1 MKKIFFVF
9 CFCVSVFNALSFAQT
24 KNNENSLSVL
34 VQTYVDLNS
43 KLKQVKQDS
52 AIEATASKE
61 IIEEISREKNIILN
75 KIPHIIVEQKIDED
89 AVDEFLKA
97 QESLESL
104 QKQYENNRNQ
114 NFAFIDTTLDLTRL
128 DMVKVF
134 YSALFRLEKLFLNVS
149 SSNEMIA
156 LLDEAIEKLTQYGKL
171 NLDEKKSQ
179 IQNESEL
186 NKIAQKEATLE
197 NALTSYSEILRF
209 LRGNASL
216 FESNYLFSSLKLQ
229 VGIDEI
235 NKVVAIESLN
245 VGKIVISLLVIA
257 FFVSLRKF
265 SSHILYFFLIRLV
278 YRNKDTDYIKKM
290 FIEHIKKPVGWLLLT
305 YGLNVCVNIVYYP
318 APISLGIANL
328 FYIIYALFIV
338 WAVFVLLDSYGILF
352 VSKIAQKS
360 GKKEIVNVVVKI
372 LYFVVLTIAL
382 LFVLA
387 RLGFNISALI
397 TSLGIGGA
405 AMALAAKDIIAN
417 FFASVMLLF
426 DDSFNQGDWVEV
438 LGVEGT
444 IVETGLR
451 KTTIRTFDNSLVF
464 LQNSAIMSANIKNWS
479 KRKVGRHIK
488 MYLGVE
494 YNATP
499 QQLESCLKDLR
510 ECLETSPLVAHEG
523 DCALNACDITTK
535 YRQNLV
541 SMNDLEGYK
550 NACYVNLSDFADSS
564 INIEL
569 YFYTKAVTS
578 KDFRA
583 TKSALMLEFMKIIEK
598 NGLNFAFPSKS
609 VYIEKLPELKISGE
623 KEGNTQERSD

>member
-1 MKKIFFVF
+1 MKKLLLMF
-9 CFCVSVFNALSFAQT
+9 CLCVSVWGVLSFAQT
-24 KNNENSLSVL
+24 KSDENRLSVL
-34 VQTYVDLNS
+34 VQTYIGLNS
-43 KLKQVKQDS
+43 KLKQIKQDS
-52 AIEATASKE
+52 ALEEASLKE
-61 IIEEISREKNIILN
+61 VVADITREKNIILN
-75 KIPHIIVEQKIDED
+75 KIPNIIVEQKIDEN
-89 AVDEFLKA
+89 AVSEFLKV
-97 QESLESL
+97 QENLENL
-104 QKQYENNRNQ
+104 QKKYENNRKQ
-114 NFAFIDTTLDLTRL
+114 NFAYIEATLDLTRL
-128 DMVKVF
+128 NAAKDF
-134 YSALFRLEKLFLNVS
+134 YSALFRLEKLFKDVS
-149 SSNEMIA
+149 SSNEMMA
-156 LLDEAIEKLTQYGKL
+156 LLDDAIEKLAQHSKL
-171 NLDEKKSQ
+171 NLDERKAQ
-179 IQNESEL
+179 IKDEL
-186 NKIAQKEATLE
+186 ELSKIAQKEDILE
-197 NALTSYSEILRF
+197 NVLVSYGEILHF
-209 LRGNASL
+209 LRGNANL

-235 NKVVAIESLN
+235 NKVVEIESLN
-245 VGKIVISLLVIA
+245 VGKIVISLLVIV
-257 FFVSLRKF
+257 FFLSLRKF
-265 SSHILYFFLIRLV
+265 SSHILYFFFIKLV
-278 YRNKDTDYIKKM
+278 YRNKDADYIKKA
-290 FIEHIKKPVGWLLLT
+290 FIEHIKKPVGWILLA

-328 FYIIYALFIV
+328 FYIIYAIFIV
-338 WAVFVLLDSYGILF
+338 WAIFVLLDSYGIIF

-360 GKKEIVNVVVKI
+360 GKKEIVNVVIKI
-372 LYFVVLTIAL
+372 LYFVVFTIAL

-387 RLGFNISALI
+387 RLGFNISALV

-417 FFASVMLLF
+417 FFASIMLLF

-523 DCALNACDITTK
+523 DCALNSCDVTNK

-541 SMNDLEGYK
+541 SINDLEGYK
-550 NACYVNLSDFADSS
+550 NACYVNLSEFADSS

-569 YFYTKAVTS
+569 YFYTKAVTA
-578 KDFRA
+578 KDFRD
-583 TKSALMLEFMKIIEK
+583 TKSVLMLEFMKIIEK
-598 NGLNFAFPSKS
+598 NGLSFAFPSQS
-609 VYIEKLPELKISGE
+609 VYIENLPELKIGSRKRDRIVE
-623 KEGNTQERSD
+623 HQ

>member
-1 MKKIFFVF
+1 MKKLFLIL
-9 CFCVSVFNALSFAQT
+9 CLCVSVLGGLSFAQT
-24 KNNENSLSVL
+24 KSDESSLYVL
-34 VQTYVDLNS
+34 VQTYVGLNS
-43 KLKQVKQDS
+43 KLKQIKQDS
-52 AIEATASKE
+52 NLEEAILKDA
-61 IIEEISREKNIILN
+61 IEEITREKNIILN
-75 KIPHIIVEQKIDED
+75 KIPNIIVEQKIDED
-89 AVDEFLKA
+89 SVNEFLKA
-97 QESLESL
+97 QENLETL
-104 QKQYENNRNQ
+104 QAKYENNRKQ
-114 NFAFIDTTLDLTRL
+114 NFAYIDATLELTRL
-128 DMVKVF
+128 NIIRTF
-134 YSALFRLEKLFLNVS
+134 YSALLRLEKLFKDVS
-149 SSNEMIA
+149 SSNEMMV
-156 LLDEAIEKLTQYGKL
+156 LLNETIEKLVQYEAL
-171 NLDEKKSQ
+171 NLEERKAQIKDEV
-179 IQNESEL
+179 EL
-186 NKIAQKEATLE
+186 NKIAQKEAALE
-197 NALTSYSEILRF
+197 NILTSYGEILRF

-216 FESNYLFSSLKLQ
+216 FESNYLFSALKLQ

-235 NKVVAIESLN
+235 NKVVEIESLN
-245 VGKIVISLLVIA
+245 VGKIVISLLVIV
-257 FFVSLRKF
+257 FFASLRKF
-265 SSHILYFFLIRLV
+265 SSHILYFFLIKLV
-278 YRNKDTDYIKKM
+278 YRNKDAEYIKKM
-290 FIEHIKKPVGWLLLT
+290 FIEHIKKPVGWLLLA
-305 YGLNVCVNIVYYP
+305 YGLNVCANIVYYP

-328 FYIIYALFIV
+328 FYILYALFIV
-338 WAVFVLLDSYGILF
+338 WVAFVLLDSYGIIF

-372 LYFVVLTIAL
+372 LYFVVLIIAL

-523 DCALNACDITTK
+523 DCALNSCDITTK

-569 YFYTKAVTS
+569 YFYTKAVTA

-598 NGLNFAFPSKS
+598 NSLSFAFPSQS
-609 VYIEKLPELKISGE
+609 IYIEKLPELKI
-623 KEGNTQERSD
+623 KNTRQE